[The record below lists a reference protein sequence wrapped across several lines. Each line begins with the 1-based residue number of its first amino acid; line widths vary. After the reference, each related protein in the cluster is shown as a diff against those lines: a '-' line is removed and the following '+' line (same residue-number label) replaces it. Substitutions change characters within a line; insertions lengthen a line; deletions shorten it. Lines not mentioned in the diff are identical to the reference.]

1 MSRRFRAGLAGSLT
15 PFEATV
21 PGGVSRET
29 SCPLS
34 EVGRSPEVDEDPTLF
49 GAAEAFRV
57 VEDAARFLTG
67 TPVASRF
74 SAVPSAF
81 LVPDAA
87 APDGSRGIDVDCL
100 EAAFSLFSALFA
112 LSPVS
117 VFESD
122 VVDAVFPATRFEA
135 VDGSAVTPLP
145 EPASLP

>member
-1 MSRRFRAGLAGSLT
+1 M
-15 PFEATV
+15 
-21 PGGVSRET
+21 
-29 SCPLS
+29 
-34 EVGRSPEVDEDPTLF
+34 EDT
-49 GAAEAFRV
+49 
-57 VEDAARFLTG
+57 ARFLTG

-87 APDGSRGIDVDCL
+87 APDSSRGIDVDCL
-100 EAAFSLFSALFA
+100 EAAFSLFSALSA
-112 LSPVS
+112 VS

-145 EPASLP
+145 EPAFLP